1 MGDDPTPPKRRAKVS
16 RAQLRRH
23 SQLTVP
29 ADVRKALHIEEG
41 DEVEF
46 RLTESGAVV
55 LRGMAVVPADQRW
68 FWADDWQ
75 AGERAASDQLT
86 RGEGTFY
93 ADVDAM
99 FTDLNT

>member
-1 MGDDPTPPKRRAKVS
+1 MGDVPTPPERPAKVS

-55 LRGMAVVPADQRW
+55 LRGMTVVPADQRW
-68 FWADDWQ
+68 FWTDDWQ
-75 AGERAASDQLT
+75 AGEREASEQLAHN
-86 RGEGTFY
+86 EGSFY

-99 FTDLNT
+99 FADLNT